1 MKSFAMNR
9 RALKPILAGWFAAIA
24 LLACAPA
31 PKPAIEAWPMEER
44 AQAHV
49 DLGMSYLRRD
59 KLDVP
64 REIFEK
70 ALEVN
75 PRSSE
80 ANHGLGLVEAKALNL
95 ALARNYLERSVTLDS
110 QNIGAVSD
118 YAIMLCNEDSA
129 SRGVELLENNVSHPD
144 LVGLSTKLAFG
155 RCYEAN
161 DQPGKAI
168 AAYKE
173 VLKLDPNRQQ
183 ALLSMAQLKF
193 DAKNFLSS
201 SAFLQRYFYTNTISS
216 DALLL
221 AAQVEEIL
229 NNPEERDY
237 YTKQLWSRYP
247 TSEQAIKARE
257 LFIK

>member
-1 MKSFAMNR
+1 
-9 RALKPILAGWFAAIA
+9 
-24 LLACAPA
+24 
-31 PKPAIEAWPMEER
+31 MEKR

-49 DLGMSYLRRD
+49 DLGLSYLQRD
-59 KLDVP
+59 KLDIA
-64 REIFEK
+64 RESFSK

-95 ALARNYLERSVTLDS
+95 SLARNYLQRSVTLDS
-110 QNIGAVSD
+110 QNVGAVSG
-118 YAIMLCNEDSA
+118 YAIMLCKSDSA
-129 SRGVELLENNVSHPD
+129 SQGVDLVENNIKQLD
-144 LVGLSTKLAFG
+144 LVGLPTKLAFG

-173 VLKLDPNRQQ
+173 VLKLDPERQQ
-183 ALLSMAQLKF
+183 ALLSMAHLKF
-193 DAKNFLSS
+193 DAKKFLSS

-257 LFIK
+257 LFSK

>member
-1 MKSFAMNR
+1 MKLFAMNYL
-9 RALKPILAGWFAAIA
+9 ALRLILAGWFAAFT

-31 PKPAIEAWPMEER
+31 SKPAIEAWPMEER

-49 DLGMSYLRRD
+49 ELGFSYLRRN
-59 KLDVP
+59 KLDIA
-64 REIFEK
+64 RESFNT

-95 ALARNYLERSVTLDS
+95 DLASDYLKRSVALDS

-118 YAIMLCNEDSA
+118 YAIILCKRNSA
-129 SRGVELLENNVSHPD
+129 SQGVDLLENNIKHPD
-144 LVGLSTKLAFG
+144 LLGLPAKLAFG

-168 AAYKE
+168 TAYKE
-173 VLKLDPNRQQ
+173 VLKLDPDRQQ
-183 ALLSMAQLKF
+183 ALLSMAHLKF

-216 DALLL
+216 DA
-221 AAQVEEIL
+221 
-229 NNPEERDY
+229 
-237 YTKQLWSRYP
+237 
-247 TSEQAIKARE
+247 
-257 LFIK
+257 FIIGGTGRRNTQ

>member
-1 MKSFAMNR
+1 MKLFAMNC
-9 RALKPILAGWFAAIA
+9 RALKLFLAGWFVVV

-31 PKPAIEAWPMEER
+31 PKPAIEAWPVEER

-49 DLGMSYLRRD
+49 ELGLSYLRRD
-59 KLDVP
+59 KLDIA
-64 REIFEK
+64 RESFNK

-95 ALARNYLERSVTLDS
+95 RLARNYLKRSVTLDS
-110 QNIGAVSD
+110 QNVGAVSD
-118 YAIMLCNEDSA
+118 YAIMLCKSDSA
-129 SRGVELLENNVSHPD
+129 SQGVDLLENNIKHLD
-144 LVGLSTKLAFG
+144 LVGLPTKLAFG

-173 VLKLDPNRQQ
+173 VLKLDPDRQQ
-183 ALLSMAQLKF
+183 ALLSMAHLKF

-247 TSEQAIKARE
+247 TSEQAVKARE
-257 LFIK
+257 LFSK